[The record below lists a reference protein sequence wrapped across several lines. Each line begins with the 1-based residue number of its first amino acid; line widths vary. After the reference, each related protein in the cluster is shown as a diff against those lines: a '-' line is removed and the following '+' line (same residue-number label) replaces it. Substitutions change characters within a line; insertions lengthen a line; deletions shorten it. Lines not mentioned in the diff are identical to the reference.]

1 MLKPRLSM
9 AVVLAAGT
17 LAVSS
22 CESGDTIV
30 SVNYGFDD
38 ATAGDVK
45 MNVAKIHVQISAAS
59 GGSVQTDIDIMR
71 DPDAG
76 TITTASYKRV
86 KVDGLSGK
94 ATVTATAL
102 DSGGNPLGNPAT
114 NADDAPVVI
123 VAHEVTA
130 AFVKFAKEVTP
141 TPDAGMEMDA
151 AGSGGSSGSG
161 GSTGSGGSEGT
172 GGSSGSGGSGSGG
185 SG

>member
-1 MLKPRLSM
+1 M

-45 MNVAKIHVQISAAS
+45 MNVAKLHIEISAAS
-59 GGSVQTDIDIMR
+59 GGPVQTDIDIMR

-94 ATVTATAL
+94 ATVTASAL
-102 DSGGNPLGNPAT
+102 DGSGKELMKAT

-172 GGSSGSGGSGSGG
+172 GGSGSGGSGSGG